1 MSPETNS
8 KAPRPPK
15 PSTRSSIRQSLNFTS
30 VGKALADVMNK
41 ESRERE
47 PAGEK
52 GLKKSKEAS
61 SRRLSAIA
69 LMNSSAIPHAGATAQ
84 KSTPGQGKEDGSP
97 ASKTITRSTRRQSGL
112 LKPPTP
118 ASSDEQGLKS
128 PDAAG
133 ASPTVRR
140 SSTLR
145 PRTAP
150 APTSSALP
158 KYRPKSV
165 LIETKKPVSPARA
178 GTRRRLSSSE
188 EDDKEE
194 KGSPKRSGSQHS
206 PGEKPGRPI
215 SPLPHRALA
224 VKVNLPTTSTPTP
237 STPGRSVKQSPP
249 KSKPKTPPVKNAST
263 RPTKSAK
270 TTASSSASRSA
281 IARPPSSSS
290 SCSSTR
296 TQSPPKSHN
305 SFKNAFGF
313 GTSKGGQA
321 PSPLRT
327 TVRTAPESPLAHH
340 SRRTSSSSL
349 GGKTT
354 PTQSS
359 HFTDGSED
367 SLEADDVEL
376 LLAPVASL
384 AAPTPAIPRI
394 QKVSHQR
401 QQEPLQT
408 PSRPSHLLPSRANLS
423 YLSPLPPN
431 SESSPALRPRNRGLG
446 NDRGSI
452 LSWEQMANEG
462 SQLLGHDEVESML
475 ADVPAPFTPGG
486 PSPNMGTI
494 GLEVPESP
502 SLCPLPSP
510 GGYTSISQVLL
521 PDVTPSPAVHHI
533 TPIFDT
539 STELPPPVDSGIV
552 TLLRLQVAS
561 AENTAKERLFR
572 LQELEEQLH
581 VAKQARIM
589 EAEELAKQVS
599 FLEEQLHGSVEA
611 RERMDEDRAA
621 FTASL
626 QDQLRHAEAEC
637 ERTVEDAL
645 ARAREEAESSLVA
658 TVKLEQRKWE
668 TSCVARGAAMEWA
681 SVRDQ
686 AEVELDFLRANRE
699 TLGVFMA
706 VLDQSQIQ
714 MHQVLA

>member
-1 MSPETNS
+1 MSPEAS

-15 PSTRSSIRQSLNFTS
+15 ASTRSSIRQSLNFTS

-41 ESRERE
+41 DSRERE

-52 GLKKSKEAS
+52 GLKKSKETS

-69 LMNSSAIPHAGATAQ
+69 LMNSSAIPHASATGH
-84 KSTPGQGKEDGSP
+84 KSKSPTPGHAKEDGSP
-97 ASKTITRSTRRQSGL
+97 TSKTITRNTRRQSGL

-118 ASSDEQGLKS
+118 ASSDEQCTKS
-128 PDAAG
+128 PLTTG

-140 SSTLR
+140 SATLR

-150 APTSSALP
+150 APNSSALP
-158 KYRPKSV
+158 KLRPKSV
-165 LIETKKPVSPARA
+165 LVEQTKKPATPTRV

-188 EDDKEE
+188 EDDKNE
-194 KGSPKRSGSQHS
+194 KGSPKGKGASQS
-206 PGEKPGRPI
+206 PADKTGRPI

-224 VKVNLPTTSTPTP
+224 VKVNLPPTP

-249 KSKPKTPPVKNAST
+249 KSKPKTPPAKTASP
-263 RPTKSAK
+263 RPTKSVK
-270 TTASSSASRSA
+270 TAASSSASRPT
-281 IARPPSSSS
+281 IVRPPSSSS

-296 TQSPPKSHN
+296 TESPPKSQN

-313 GTSKGGQA
+313 GTLKGGHTS
-321 PSPLRT
+321 SPLRT
-327 TVRTAPESPLAHH
+327 TVRVAPESPLAHH
-340 SRRTSSSSL
+340 SRRTSSGSL

-354 PTQSS
+354 PTQPTST
-359 HFTDGSED
+359 HYIEETSED
-367 SLEADDVEL
+367 SLEVDDVEL
-376 LLAPVASL
+376 LLAPIASL

-394 QKVSHQR
+394 HNPRQRHQA
-401 QQEPLQT
+401 LKT
-408 PSRPSHLLPSRANLS
+408 PSRPSQLLPSRANLS

-431 SESSPALRPRNRGLG
+431 SESSPALRPGNRGPG

-452 LSWEQMANEG
+452 LSWEQLANEG
-462 SQLLGHDEVESML
+462 SQLLGEDEVDSML

-486 PSPNMGTI
+486 PSPNMNAI

-502 SLCPLPSP
+502 SLLPLPSP

-533 TPIFDT
+533 TPMFDT

-561 AENTAKERLFR
+561 AENTAKERLTR

-581 VAKQARIM
+581 ITKRARIM
-589 EAEELAKQVS
+589 EAEELSKQVS
-599 FLEEQLHGSVEA
+599 YLEEQLHGSVEA
-611 RERMDEDRAA
+611 RERMDEERAA

-626 QDQLRHAEAEC
+626 QDQLRHTEARC
-637 ERTVEDAL
+637 EQAVEAAL
-645 ARAREEAESSLVA
+645 ARAQEEAGASLA
-658 TVKLEQRKWE
+658 AQIKLEQRKWE
-668 TSCVARGAAMEWA
+668 TSCVARGVATEWA
-681 SVRDQ
+681 SIRDQ
-686 AEVELDFLRANRE
+686 AEVELESLRANRE
-699 TLGVFMA
+699 TLDVFMA
-706 VLDQSQIQ
+706 VLDQSHIQ
-714 MHQVLA
+714 VQQVLA